1 MLRRI
6 LWSIIVNSLAL
17 WVTSLIVR
25 GLQFT
30 GAGAIIVTALILGV
44 INAVVKPILNF
55 LALPL
60 TILTLGLFM
69 FIVNAISLEIVA
81 SLSPGFSIT
90 SFWSAIVGAVVL
102 SIFTTIFNWLLFPK
116 EVRG

>member
-30 GAGAIIVTALILGV
+30 GTGAIIITALILGV
-44 INAVVKPILNF
+44 INAIIKPILNF
-55 LALPL
+55 ISLPL
-60 TILTLGLFM
+60 TILTLGI
-69 FIVNAISLEIVA
+69 FIFVVNAICLEIVA
-81 SLSPGFSIT
+81 SLSPGFSIA
-90 SFWSAIVGAVVL
+90 SFWSAIIGAIVL

-116 EVRG
+116 EVRR